1 MKDQPTSAIGPMSR
15 SEIEF
20 IDDPVPGGSSNSLR
34 LVIWAGLEEAPEGLS
49 PSAKSVAVDFLER
62 ALSALRRS

>member
-1 MKDQPTSAIGPMSR
+1 MKNQRTSAIGPMSR

-34 LVIWAGLEEAPEGLS
+34 LVIWARSDDAPEGLS
-49 PSAKSVAVDFLER
+49 ASAKSVAVDFLER